1 MDLKLKGKRA
11 LVTGSTEGIGFA
23 IAKILAQE
31 GALRHQRKSQH
42 LLHLSAAPFLKG
54 STELL

>member
-1 MDLKLKGKRA
+1 MDLKLENKIP

-31 GALRHQRKSQH
+31 GVKEGEITWCYLELILNKMGM
-42 LLHLSAAPFLKG
+42 AAN
-54 STELL
+54 